1 MVEIEIVPNSIELIK
16 LTDEE
21 YFSPKYKDYIS
32 NSRLGFLNEE
42 EDGSEE
48 KFLSG
53 FKSEY
58 SDSFELG
65 SAVHSIILQPDSY
78 FISSITKPSGK
89 LGVFVEKVFNKR
101 QSDNNIKLSEAI
113 KLASEEADYYSGS
126 LSATRMKTALTKGFP
141 YYRNRLKNKHVV
153 TEKLPIYLS
162 ETIKLKAEQCI
173 SEIQS
178 NRQFIEKL
186 KSSDTV
192 QVFNEYAIFC
202 EVKVII
208 DGETNIVKLKGKLD
222 NFTVDTEN
230 EVIVLNDLKTTG
242 KPVRFFMG
250 NKVRIFTEETGE
262 QWVWYDGSFQK
273 YHYYRQ
279 MAIYAWLLKHA
290 LYQYYNFE
298 YKIEANMLVVETI
311 PNYKSAVYK
320 VPNKSIQAGLKEFK
334 ELLTKL
340 VQCQLQTKI

>member
-1 MVEIEIVPNSIELIK
+1 MVEIEIIPNSIELIK

-32 NSRLGFLNEE
+32 NSRLGFLNEAE
-42 EDGSEE
+42 GGSEE

-101 QSDNNIKLSEAI
+101 QELNIKISEAI

-126 LSATRMKTALTKGFP
+126 LSPTRLKTALTKGFP
-141 YYRNRLKNKHVV
+141 YYKNRLKNKYVV
-153 TEKLPIYLS
+153 TNKLPIYLS
-162 ETIKLKAEQCI
+162 DVIKLKAEQCI

-178 NRQFIEKL
+178 NHQFINKL
-186 KSSDTV
+186 KSSESI

-202 EVKVII
+202 EVKVKI
-208 DGETNIVKLKGKLD
+208 DEKVTVIKLKGKLD
-222 NFTVDTEN
+222 NFTIDTEN
-230 EVIVLNDLKTTG
+230 KVIVLNDLKTTG
-242 KPVRFFMG
+242 KPAKFFMG
-250 NKVRIFTEETGE
+250 NNVKIYTEEAGE

-279 MAIYAWLLKHA
+279 LAMYAFLLKHA
-290 LYQYYNFE
+290 LLQYYDFD
-298 YKIEANMLVVETI
+298 YKLEANMLIVETI
-311 PNYKSAVYK
+311 PNFKSAVYK
-320 VPNKSIQAGLKEFK
+320 VSGKHIQAGLKEFK
-334 ELLTKL
+334 ELLIKL
-340 VQCQLQTKI
+340 VQCQLQMKM